1 MDGQKK
7 EVSENEKIVTEY
19 NKDKMK
25 DADHGDIDQS
35 QKDKNKK
42 EEDRMMDRLEGMFG
56 DDLI

>member
-1 MDGQKK
+1 MDAPKK
-7 EVSENEKIVTEY
+7 EVSENEKVVTEY
-19 NKDKMK
+19 DKSKLK